1 LATTTSIAPTSGPSS
16 SSASSS
22 SAWSS
27 PQDVKAAVE
36 NIQAMFAAYLE
47 EQQPE

>member
-1 LATTTSIAPTSGPSS
+1 LKNPGPSS
-16 SSASSS
+16 QSTTSASSS

-47 EQQPE
+47 EQQQQQPE